1 MVDHQEIPGIAQEAK
16 VISVDNL
23 PKEGWGLGNKLRIQP
38 EILSQAQW
46 QELLSTTASTGDEKA
61 LTITWDGRKLATY
74 GDVVSTKKSSGLDIF
89 PRGFRSILSRHET
102 SLVSLHTHPMPPE
115 FDHIQTMP
123 FSDLDINSFIN
134 DQSAK
139 ASVSIDRGGVHMLA
153 KSPYAYAFYLD
164 PAEKPVSTVAEEALD
179 EESAKK
185 GLAGNIMKKIGRG
198 LIPFGIKYYYSPN
211 LSLAQDGFVELTDV
225 SEL

>member
-1 MVDHQEIPGIAQEAK
+1 VIDHQEIPGVTQEAK
-16 VISVDNL
+16 VISIDNL

-38 EILSQAQW
+38 EILAQAQW
-46 QELLSTTASTGDEKA
+46 QELLDITASTGDEKA
-61 LTITWDGRKLATY
+61 LTITWDGRKLTTH
-74 GDVVSTKKSSGLDIF
+74 GDVASTKDSSSLRIF
-89 PRGFRSILSRHET
+89 PHGLRSILSRHET
-102 SLVSLHTHPMPPE
+102 SLVSVHTHPMPPE
-115 FDHIQTMP
+115 LDHIQTMP
-123 FSDLDINSFIN
+123 VSDQDINSFIN

-164 PAEKPVSTVAEEALD
+164 PAEKPVSTVATEAAK
-179 EESAKK
+179 EESAAN
-185 GLAGNIMKKIGRG
+185 GLAVNIMKKIGRG

-211 LSLAQDGFVELTDV
+211 LSLTPDGFVELTDV